1 MSFEYVKLHYFT
13 VGYHEIKIQLKCFL
27 ISQQN
32 LASIK
37 TGATLLMKDLYLA
50 WCLKFLMAQVSED
63 QKIKSVNHSSR
74 E

>member
-32 LASIK
+32 FASIK
-37 TGATLLMKDLYLA
+37 TGATLLMKDLY
-50 WCLKFLMAQVSED
+50 LKFLMAQVSED
-63 QKIKSVNHSSR
+63 QKIKSVNHTSR